1 MCGIVG
7 AAAQRNVVPILI
19 EGLRKLEYRGYD
31 SAGIAIL
38 KGDDF
43 HLSRVRAVGRVA
55 DLEKKTT
62 EAGSE
67 AVTGIAHTRWAT
79 HGGVTEHNAHPH
91 ASLDHGHQICV
102 VHNGII
108 ENHAPLRD
116 RLRKAGYKF
125 ESETDTEVIAHLVHS
140 YVTGGM
146 PLFDAV
152 CKTVREL
159 EGAYAVAVIS
169 KDEPHTVIGSRKGS
183 PLLLGVGNG
192 GTGKGENFLASDT
205 SALLQVTKHV
215 AYLEEGDVVEIR
227 PDGYRIV
234 DTNDQPCERAIIE
247 SQLSADSVELGTYD
261 HYMQKE
267 IFEQP
272 GAIANTLEMVI
283 NARTLSAGLFGA
295 DAEAIFQRARQ
306 VLILA
311 CGTSYH
317 AGMVA
322 KYWLESIAAIPTSV
336 EIASEYRYRDSV
348 LQPDTLLI
356 TISQSGE
363 TADTLAALAHAKKMG
378 MTDTLSICNV
388 PESALIRQSKL
399 RFLTRAGPE
408 IGVASTKAF
417 TTQLA
422 ALFTLTLVLAK
433 QRNRLPENREKEL
446 IQQLRHLPGAMIRV
460 LECEQAVRHWAKR
473 FATKNHTLFLG
484 RGVHFPIAMEGALK
498 LKEISYI
505 HAEAYAAGELKHG
518 PLALVDREM
527 PVVVVAPNDM
537 LIEKL
542 KSNLQEVRA
551 RGGELFVFADRD
563 THIEPE
569 DGVNVINLHDHAG
582 LLSPILHVVP
592 LQLLSYHVALAKGT
606 DVDKP
611 RNLAK
616 SVTVE

>member
-7 AAAQRNVVPILI
+7 AVSQRNVVPILI
-19 EGLRKLEYRGYD
+19 EGLLKLEYRGYD

-38 KGDDF
+38 NGD
-43 HLSRVRAVGRVA
+43 LKRVRSVGRVA
-55 DLEKKTT
+55 DLRKKTD
-62 EAGSE
+62 EAGSD

-79 HGGVTEHNAHPH
+79 HGLVTEDNAHPH
-91 ASLDHGHQICV
+91 ASLGGDHQICV

-108 ENHAPLRD
+108 ENHVPLRE
-116 RLRKAGYKF
+116 RLRGQGYVF
-125 ESETDTEVIAHLVHS
+125 TSETDTEVVAHLVHS
-140 YVTGGM
+140 YVSKGDS
-146 PLFDAV
+146 LFDAV
-152 CKTVREL
+152 RKAVREL

-169 KDEPHTVIGSRKGS
+169 REEPNTVVGSRKGS
-183 PLLLGVGNG
+183 PLLLGVGNEG
-192 GTGKGENFLASDT
+192 SGENFLASDT
-205 SALLQVTKHV
+205 SALLQVTRHV

-227 PDGYRIV
+227 TDGYRII
-234 DTNDQPCERAIIE
+234 DADDQPVTRPIIE
-247 SQLSADSVELGTYD
+247 SQLSADAVELGNYD

-267 IFEQP
+267 TFEQP

-283 NARTLSAGLFGA
+283 NAKTLSAGLFGA
-295 DAEAIFQRARQ
+295 EAEAIFSRSKRI
-306 VLILA
+306 LILA
-311 CGTSYH
+311 CGTSFH
-317 AGMVA
+317 AAMVA
-322 KYWLESIAAIPTSV
+322 KYWLESIAAIPTNV

-348 LQPDTLLI
+348 AEPDTLLV
-356 TISQSGE
+356 TVSQSGE
-363 TADTLAALAHAKKMG
+363 TADTLAALAHAKTMG
-378 MTDTLSICNV
+378 LTDTLSICNV

-422 ALFTLTLVLAK
+422 ALFTLTLVMAK
-433 QRNRLPENREKEL
+433 LRDRLPADEEL
-446 IQQLRHLPGAMIRV
+446 KLIEQLRHLPAAMNNV
-460 LECEQAVRHWAKR
+460 LECEATVRHWAKR
-473 FATKNHTLFLG
+473 FATKQHCLFLG

-518 PLALVDREM
+518 PLALVDRDM

-542 KSNLQEVRA
+542 KSNLQEVRV
-551 RGGELFVFADRD
+551 RGGELFVFADKD

-569 DGVNVINLHDHAG
+569 DGVNVINLVDHAG
-582 LLSPILHVVP
+582 PLSPILHVVP
-592 LQLLSYHVALAKGT
+592 LQLLSYHVALTKGT